1 MITEAEVLLTD
12 EHWITVG
19 VTVAAVMSCVFLHF
33 EVLRLASDMLPTPKH
48 HRRRRIAYLILCI
61 LTLHVVEIWIFG
73 FVYYGLL
80 QYDHFGTLV
89 GMDPVTLFDC
99 VYYSAVVFSTLGFGD
114 IVPDGLIR
122 FVTGME
128 SIAGLTL
135 ITWSASY
142 TYVSMNRSWVEGED
156 G

>member
-1 MITEAEVLLTD
+1 MIEAEFLLTD

-19 VTVAAVMSCVFLHF
+19 VTIAAVMTCVFLHF
-33 EVLRLASDMLPTPKH
+33 EVLRLASDWLPTPKQ

-61 LTLHVVEIWIFG
+61 LMLHVVEIWIFG
-73 FVYYGLL
+73 VVYYGLL
-80 QYDHFGTLV
+80 QMDGYGTLV
-89 GMDPVTLFDC
+89 GMEPVTLFDC

-114 IVPDGLIR
+114 IIPDGIIR

-142 TYVSMNRSWVEGED
+142 TYVSMNRSWEEGGEE
-156 G
+156 